1 MSYLRIAPGIGGLS
15 DTGRTLPGGINRPP
29 EELRQKVL
37 ERDNHSCRYC
47 GFTSRKYQEVNL
59 ISRATSKGET
69 AKPDYKVEDYAT
81 ACIFCHQ
88 CFHLERLERMQSGA
102 VIWLPEIG
110 QATLHHLCRAIYVA
124 RISQGPMADAARD
137 AMESLLARKEEAR
150 NRLGTDS
157 PKILAT
163 VLQDFFE
170 AGEYKNRLAK
180 LKGFRILPL
189 DRRIIKEGDL
199 EFNQFPQVLAY
210 WRSKDGPF
218 GEMPPRKWAE
228 ILYTARRLPEA
239 AKTDNNKAE
248 NSKADAA
255 QAASPRTAPPVTDTT
270 AETDNAA

>member
-1 MSYLRIAPGIGGLS
+1 MSFLRIAPGIGGLS
-15 DTGRTLPGGINRPP
+15 DTGHILPRGVTRPAD
-29 EELRQKVL
+29 ELRLQVL
-37 ERDNHSCRYC
+37 ERDNNTCRYC
-47 GFTSRKYQEVNL
+47 GFQAKKYQEVNF
-59 ISRATSKGET
+59 IRRGAKT
-69 AKPDYKVEDYAT
+69 ASIKEAPGADDYAT
-81 ACIFCHQ
+81 ACTFCHQ
-88 CFHLERLERMQSGA
+88 CFHLERIERMQSGA

-110 QATLHHLCRAIYVA
+110 QATLHHICRAIYVA

-137 AMESLLARKEEAR
+137 AMEALLARKEEAR

-189 DRRIIKEGDL
+189 DRRIIREGEL

-218 GEMPPRKWAE
+218 GEMPPRRWAE
-228 ILYTARRLPEA
+228 LFFGMRR
-239 AKTDNNKAE
+239 KMD
-248 NSKADAA
+248 A
-255 QAASPRTAPPVTDTT
+255 QAPATPPVT
-270 AETDNAA
+270 E